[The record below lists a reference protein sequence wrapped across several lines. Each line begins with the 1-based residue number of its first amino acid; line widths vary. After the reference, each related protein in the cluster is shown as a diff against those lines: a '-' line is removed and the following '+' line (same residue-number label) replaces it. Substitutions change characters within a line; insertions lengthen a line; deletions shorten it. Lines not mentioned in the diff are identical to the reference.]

1 LRRNPPLFLSP
12 GYNSPLG
19 WPGTFV
25 FTLHDLN
32 HLCVQDNSNV
42 AKRVY
47 YRTIIKP
54 ACHRAAFV
62 LTVSEYSKQQI
73 CGWAK
78 IGEERV
84 INVGNGVGPPFVPS
98 GERYQPGYPYFLYV
112 GSHKGH
118 KNLPRM
124 LKGYALSGVRHDI
137 RMALTGSPDES
148 LLNIIRDLNL
158 EKFVMFLG
166 FPSNEELSA
175 HYRGAVALVYPSL
188 YEGFGLPPVEAMAC
202 GTPVLTSNICALPE
216 TVGDAGV
223 LVDPTD
229 PEAIADGIRRL
240 AEDTAL
246 IETLRQRGLARASR
260 FTWNGTAARV
270 LNVLQA
276 TLAEVRVSPLLSSK
290 GR

>member
-1 LRRNPPLFLSP
+1 
-12 GYNSPLG
+12 
-19 WPGTFV
+19 
-25 FTLHDLN
+25 
-32 HLCVQDNSNV
+32 
-42 AKRVY
+42 
-47 YRTIIKP
+47 
-54 ACHRAAFV
+54 
-62 LTVSEYSKQQI
+62 
-73 CGWAK
+73 
-78 IGEERV
+78 
-84 INVGNGVGPPFVPS
+84 
-98 GERYQPGYPYFLYV
+98 
-112 GSHKGH
+112 
-118 KNLPRM
+118 
-124 LKGYALSGVRHDI
+124 
-137 RMALTGSPDES
+137 
-148 LLNIIRDLNL
+148 
-158 EKFVMFLG
+158 
-166 FPSNEELSA
+166 
-175 HYRGAVALVYPSL
+175 
-188 YEGFGLPPVEAMAC
+188 LPPVEAMAC